1 MASASP
7 VGNVVV
13 VVKRTF
19 VPDAKS
25 FANVSSKPDDEDAVN
40 VFVLMSVRELVPV
53 TSVVARR

>member
-1 MASASP
+1 M
-7 VGNVVV
+7 VV

-25 FANVSSKPDDEDAVN
+25 FVNVSRRPDEDDAVN
-40 VFVLMSVRELVPV
+40 VFVLMSVREPVPV